1 MDKEKT
7 IKSVIGIGAVSLAAY
22 LAYTQ
27 LTGEESQ
34 SIGGS
39 GTFSGLGGAESL
51 TEEGISGT
59 SDSGV
64 SYNINLPQVDTSGIS
79 ALVSGGS
86 SILDGGDSGGSGDS
100 VITGGGEVKVVSS
113 KKAAVNAGD
122 STKAET
128 SGSLS
133 SSLAQ
138 VFGTPAQK
146 TNERGDY
153 YTTSAG
159 GGAGAVK
166 GKSLGEMFIDTVKN
180 VTTSKGVDTK
190 IYTGAST
197 ASQKTI
203 GDIDVKSVLQSD
215 ATKKASQMEAIKET
229 KIAAPAKITDPLQEL
244 KDSGIVKSSSG
255 SSNSITT
262 TKKAAS
268 SSSSSSGIKRQGGS
282 GTGESKVKI
291 IRKS

>member
-1 MDKEKT
+1 MDKKAKV
-7 IKSVIGIGAVSLAAY
+7 IIGIGALAATY
-22 LAYTQ
+22 FMLSSSNS
-27 LTGEESQ
+27 EDV
-34 SIGGS
+34 GGS
-39 GTFSGLGGAESL
+39 GNFGGLGSGGV
-51 TEEGISGT
+51 EELAGETDSGIPYNISFPSIDPSPIFSIMNEPAKTGGSTVVT
-59 SDSGV
+59 SDV
-64 SYNINLPQVDTSGIS
+64 ETP
-79 ALVSGGS
+79 
-86 SILDGGDSGGSGDS
+86 ILTKKES
-100 VITGGGEVKVVSS
+100 VVSS
-113 KKAAVNAGD
+113 QEQD
-122 STKAET
+122 
-128 SGSLS
+128 GSLA

-138 VFGTPAQK
+138 VFGTQAQK

-166 GKSLGEMFIDTVKN
+166 GKSLGEMFIDTAKK
-180 VTTSKGVDTK
+180 VTSSKGVDTK

-197 ASQKTI
+197 ASQATI

-215 ATKKASQMEAIKET
+215 ATKKASQMVAIKDT
-229 KIAAPAKITDPLQEL
+229 KIASPVKITNPLQEL

-291 IRKS
+291 VRKN